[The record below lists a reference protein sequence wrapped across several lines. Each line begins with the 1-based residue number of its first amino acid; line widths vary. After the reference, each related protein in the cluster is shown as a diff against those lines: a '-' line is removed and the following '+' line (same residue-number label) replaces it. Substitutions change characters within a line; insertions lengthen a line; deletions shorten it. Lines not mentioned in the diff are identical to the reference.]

1 MIGTIAPKWPD
12 LAYALHFD
20 SATVQAIKVD
30 IKHSVK
36 EACTD
41 MLVKWLDGG
50 GERGPRTWHTLIDAL
65 NEIENTELAKDLVAA
80 LRQ

>member
-1 MIGTIAPKWPD
+1 MIGTIAPKWQD
-12 LAYALHFD
+12 LAYALCFD
-20 SATVQAIKVD
+20 PATVREIKVD
-30 IKHSVK
+30 LRHSVK

-41 MLVKWLDGG
+41 MLEKWLAGG
-50 GERGPRTWHTLIDAL
+50 GKRGPRTWRTLIDAL